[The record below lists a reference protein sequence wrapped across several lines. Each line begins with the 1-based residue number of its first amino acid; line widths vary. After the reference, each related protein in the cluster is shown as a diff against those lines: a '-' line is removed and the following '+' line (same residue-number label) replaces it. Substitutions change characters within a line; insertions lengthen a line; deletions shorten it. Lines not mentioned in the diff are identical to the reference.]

1 MKWSRY
7 CKKGLSIAPIV
18 LVIGLSACGQQKKD
32 AAAPEPAKVQVVT
45 LRHVDIPVSVEL
57 PGRTTAYLM
66 AQIRARVDGVVLKQ
80 NFRNGTDVT
89 ANQLL
94 YRIDPAPYQAALE
107 NAKAVLNKAQANL
120 VAATAQAERYKV
132 LVDGNAISKQA
143 YDNAVAA
150 QLQAQADVQAGK
162 AAVGTAAINLAYTN
176 VVSPIAGRSDLSQV
190 TQGAYVQGSAA
201 TLLTTVQQ
209 IDPIYVDIE
218 QPSTTSLALRRY
230 AAEGKVNVDGKQAAK
245 VTLTLEDGTRY
256 PVAGTVE
263 SANASVN
270 PTTGSV
276 TMRAVFPNPDHILLP
291 GMFVRARVEQGTD
304 SKGLLVP
311 IAGVSHNAQGD
322 ATALV
327 VNAASQIEQR
337 TVETRNMWHGSWVVT
352 AGLKEGDRV
361 VVAGGQK
368 VQPNMKVA
376 VSEMQGPAS
385 GTAPQTAEAKAS
397 GHQAG
402 VPQVA
407 EISASQTK

>member
-1 MKWSRY
+1 MY
-7 CKKGLSIAPIV
+7 CEKGLSIAPIV
-18 LVIGLSACGQQKKD
+18 LAIGLSACGQQEKD

-80 NFRNGTDVT
+80 NFRNGTDVK

-94 YRIDPAPYQAALE
+94 YRIDPAPYQAALD
-107 NAKAVLNKAQANL
+107 NAKAVQKRAEANL
-120 VAATAQAERYKV
+120 VAAAAQAERYKI
-132 LVDGNAISKQA
+132 LISGNAISKQA

-150 QLQAQADVQAGK
+150 QLQAEADVQAGK
-162 AAVGTAAINLAYTN
+162 AAVETATINLAYTS

-230 AAEGKVNVDGKQAAK
+230 AAEGKIDVQKKQAPK
-245 VTLTLEDGTRY
+245 VTLTLEDSTPY
-256 PVAGTVE
+256 PVTGTVE

-291 GMFVRARVEQGTD
+291 GMFVRASVEQGTD
-304 SKGLLVP
+304 SKSFLVP
-311 IAGVSHNAQGD
+311 VSGVSHDAQGRP
-322 ATALV
+322 TVLV
-327 VNAASQIEQR
+327 VNAASQLELRVVQ
-337 TVETRNMWHGSWVVT
+337 TRNMWQGNWVVT
-352 AGLKEGDRV
+352 AGLNAGDRV

-368 VQPNMKVA
+368 VPPNTKVA
-376 VSEMQGPAS
+376 ATEAPGSAS
-385 GTAPQTAEAKAS
+385 SAAPQTAVAKISGDRAGLPPIAEA
-397 GHQAG
+397 
-402 VPQVA
+402 
-407 EISASQTK
+407 SAPQTK